1 MKRVKY
7 EEGVSEV
14 IGTILILAI
23 TVILFSAVFIYLQQL
38 PPAQTSEQITVSQ
51 EISFNSSSHTLYENI
66 TEKTGSILQRSGT
79 YLTIL
84 INGKG
89 YTDVISSLEITDPY
103 GNSSGN
109 FEPGDT
115 IHWSSLSRGINV
127 PGNSVVHSI
136 LFYRPTNQIVWQT
149 QNNLSDVLS
158 ITAAYYYPS
167 PLIAN
172 SSFTFTVQVFTLN
185 VAATH
190 VYLNLISPQGGN
202 SNRSMILYDVSGNLA
217 DYFYS
222 ATSQSHI
229 SSGYEAVIFATS
241 PGVSETRTVYLT

>member
-1 MKRVKY
+1 VKRIKY

-23 TVILFSAVFIYLQQL
+23 TVILFSAVFVYLQQL

-136 LFYRPTNQIVWQT
+136 LFYKPTNQIVWQT
-149 QNNLSDVLS
+149 QNNLSDTLS

-167 PLIAN
+167 PLVAN
-172 SSFTFTVQVFTLN
+172 SSFTITVQVFTLD
-185 VAATH
+185 VGGTH
-190 VYLNLISPQGGN
+190 VYLNLTSFYGN
-202 SNRSMILYDVSGNLA
+202 YFNRSMIPYGVSGNLA
-217 DYFYS
+217 NYFYS
-222 ATSQSHI
+222 MTAPSLIARSYEVVI
-229 SSGYEAVIFATS
+229 YASSS
-241 PGVSETRTVYLT
+241 NVSETEDIYLT